1 MKSFAFYFSP
11 GGFLRRR
18 IPLAS
23 TFLGLVVS
31 IPASYAQTATPV
43 ANALPKTPQVSVV
56 DIIPEALSGEIDDD
70 WEANVAVNP
79 VHPEQIAA
87 SAFTR
92 EPMRRPD
99 RAPIFVS
106 DDGGIT
112 WSLRSVIPSPQ

>member
-1 MKSFAFYFSP
+1 
-11 GGFLRRR
+11 
-18 IPLAS
+18 
-23 TFLGLVVS
+23 
-31 IPASYAQTATPV
+31 PV

-112 WSLRSVIPSPQ
+112 WSLRSVIPSPQITCDITLRFGGSSDVLYISALRNESQGYKKHELMI